1 MPTRATRPFPT
12 PAPPGAPLLT
22 GHATAAGTRR
32 FAERFAGDFVGDFF
46 RPLGAAS
53 REALRE
59 AGRAGAR
66 HRALTVSSI
75 GIGTYLGDCDAGHD
89 AAYEG
94 AVGRALALGVNLVDT
109 AINYRCQRSE
119 RAVGAALA
127 SAVAE
132 GVVARDEVVLCSK
145 AGYIALDGAP
155 PPTRDDYRAFLERE
169 YFAPGVMAPDDVVA
183 GGHCLA
189 PGFIAHQIDRSRANL
204 RVTAVDL
211 HYLHNPEQ
219 QLEVL
224 EPAAFRSRIRDA
236 FALLEERVA
245 RGEVGRY
252 GCATWG
258 GLRAPPRTR
267 GHLSLSELVEVA
279 REVAGD
285 GHHLAAVQLP
295 VNLAMPEVV
304 RSATQELRVS
314 RGATRT
320 VPLLEAAAELG
331 IAVVGCATLMQGQ
344 LAQGLPEQLR
354 AAFPG
359 LATDAQRAIAFS
371 RALPGVAAAL
381 VGMKRVEHVEENLEG
396 VHARAARSQ

>member
-1 MPTRATRPFPT
+1 MPTRATPPFLS
-12 PAPPGAPLLT
+12 PAPPAAPVA

-32 FAERFAGDFVGDFF
+32 YAERFAGDFVGDFY
-46 RPLGAAS
+46 RPLGAGHRD
-53 REALRE
+53 RESS
-59 AGRAGAR
+59 RAGAR

-89 AAYEG
+89 EAYAAG
-94 AVGRALALGVNLVDT
+94 VWRALERGVNLIDT

-127 SAVAE
+127 AATAE
-132 GVVARDEVVLCSK
+132 GVVSRDEVVLCSK
-145 AGYIALDGAP
+145 AGYVALDGAP
-155 PPTRDDYRAFLERE
+155 PATRDGYRAYLERE
-169 YFAPGVMAPDDVVA
+169 FFGPGVMTPDDVVA

-189 PGFIAHQIDRSRANL
+189 PAFIGHQLERSRANL
-204 RVTAVDL
+204 RAAVVDVY
-211 HYLHNPEQ
+211 YLHNPEQ

-224 EPAAFRSRIRDA
+224 DGAAFRARIRDA

-252 GCATWG
+252 GCATWS
-258 GLRAPPRTR
+258 GLRTPPRTR

-279 REVAGD
+279 REVAGE
-285 GHHLAAVQLP
+285 GHHFAAVQLP

-304 RSATQELRVS
+304 RAATQELRVS
-314 RGATRT
+314 LGATRT

-331 IAVVGCATLMQGQ
+331 VAVVGCATLMQGQ

-354 AAFPG
+354 AAFPRA
-359 LATDAQRAIAFS
+359 ATDAQRAIAFS
-371 RALPGVAAAL
+371 RALPGVASAL
-381 VGMKRVEHVEENLEG
+381 VGMRRVEHLEENLEG
-396 VHARAARSQ
+396 VRAKAAKGE

>member
-1 MPTRATRPFPT
+1 MPTRATRPYST
-12 PAPPGAPLLT
+12 PAPPGAPIA

-32 FAERFAGDFVGDFF
+32 FAERFASDFVGDFF
-46 RPLGAAS
+46 RPLGATH
-53 REALRE
+53 RD
-59 AGRAGAR
+59 GAR

-89 AAYEG
+89 EAYVD
-94 AVGRALALGVNLVDT
+94 AVRRALARGVNLIDT

-127 SAVAE
+127 AAVAE
-132 GVVARDEVVLCSK
+132 GEAARDEVVLCSK
-145 AGYIALDGAP
+145 AGYVALDGAP
-155 PPTRDDYRAFLERE
+155 PPTRDGYRAYLERE
-169 YFAPGVMAPDDVVA
+169 FFTPGVMTPDDVVA
-183 GGHCLA
+183 GGHCMA
-189 PGFIAHQIDRSRANL
+189 PAFIAHQLARSRANL
-204 RVTAVDL
+204 RAAAVDL
-211 HYLHNPEQ
+211 YYLHNPEQ

-224 EPAAFRSRIRDA
+224 DPAAFRARIRDA

-252 GCATWG
+252 GCAAWS
-258 GLRAPPRTR
+258 GLRAAPRTR
-267 GHLSLSELVEVA
+267 GHLSLTELVEVA
-279 REVAGD
+279 REVGGD
-285 GHHLAAVQLP
+285 GHHFAAVQLP

-304 RSATQELRVS
+304 RAATQELRVS

-331 IAVVGCATLMQGQ
+331 VAVVGCATLMQGQ
-344 LAQGLPEQLR
+344 LAHDLPEQLR

-371 RALPGVAAAL
+371 RALPGVASAL
-381 VGMKRVEHVEENLEG
+381 VGMKRVEHLEENLDG
-396 VHARAARSQ
+396 VRQGRGR